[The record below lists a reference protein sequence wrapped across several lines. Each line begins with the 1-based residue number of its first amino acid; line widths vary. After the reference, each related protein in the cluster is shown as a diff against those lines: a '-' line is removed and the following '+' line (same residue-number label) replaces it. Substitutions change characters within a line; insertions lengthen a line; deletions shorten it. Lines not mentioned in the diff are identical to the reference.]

1 MKEYLGEEFGQSIIT
16 NTIEGIKDKIYRY
29 SPIFLIAYCPI
40 YMVWFSLLEKNV
52 EIKYLINTSIDTHI
66 PFLEI
71 FIIPYLIW
79 FGYVAVPMVYFCFKS
94 RRDFVR
100 TGLFLCLGMTICL
113 IIYTVFPHGIKLR
126 PDSFPRNNI
135 FTDLVRFI
143 YSMDTSTNVCP
154 SIHCLNSIGIHMGIV
169 KSEKLS
175 KNKKLCLSSRILM
188 VLICMSTVFV
198 KQHSIVDVCAAVVLS
213 VPLYYISFVYDWNG
227 VLKKYIL
234 IKFQKTQK
242 I

>member
-1 MKEYLGEEFGQSIIT
+1 MKEYLGGDVGQSIIT
-16 NTIEGIKDKIYRY
+16 NTIDGVKDKIYRY

-52 EIKYLINTSIDTHI
+52 EVKYLIGTAIDTYI
-66 PFLEI
+66 PFWEI

-79 FGYVAVPMVYFCFKS
+79 FGYVAVTMIYFCFKS

-113 IIYTVFPHGIKLR
+113 IIYTIFPQGIKLR
-126 PDSFPRNNI
+126 PSVFQRNNI

-143 YSMDTSTNVCP
+143 YSVDTATNVCP
-154 SIHCLNSIGIHMGIV
+154 SIHCLNSIGIHIGIV

-188 VLICMSTVFV
+188 ILICMSTVFI
-198 KQHSIVDVCAAVVLS
+198 KQHSIVDVCAAIALS
-213 VPLYYISFVYDWNG
+213 VPLYYISFVYDWSK

-234 IKFQKTQK
+234 IKFQKTQND
-242 I
+242 